1 MMSSSKSGFHF
12 YICGYWGVLLV
23 AKVSKVVFIFGY
35 CAMCA
40 LCIGQSTKTKVFKTF
55 LSNVSFFKSEFVK
68 SVLGVLADGPTQHL
82 QESNS

>member
-40 LCIGQSTKTKVFKTF
+40 MCIGQSTKREKEREDQDRT
-55 LSNVSFFKSEFVK
+55 
-68 SVLGVLADGPTQHL
+68 GLAYQRRCRPTQ
-82 QESNS
+82 QIFVQN

>member
-40 LCIGQSTKTKVFKTF
+40 LCIGQSTKREREDQGQNTF
-55 LSNVSFFKSEFVK
+55 SISEEMQAN
-68 SVLGVLADGPTQHL
+68 SADFCAKL
-82 QESNS
+82 RFSKLY